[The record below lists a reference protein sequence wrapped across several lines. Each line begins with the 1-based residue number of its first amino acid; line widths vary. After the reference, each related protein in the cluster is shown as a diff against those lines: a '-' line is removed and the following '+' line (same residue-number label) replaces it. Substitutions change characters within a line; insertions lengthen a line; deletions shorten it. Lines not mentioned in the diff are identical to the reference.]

1 MEQTLREIVARI
13 AELPADF
20 PADANL
26 RDDLNVDSFRA
37 AEIVFEIERVL
48 KTKIPDERFAQVQ
61 TFNDVID
68 LVTQVVALSS
78 GGKSEAGAGR
88 AGASL

>member
-13 AELPADF
+13 AELPDDF
-20 PADANL
+20 AADAHL

-61 TFNDVID
+61 TFNDIVE
-68 LVTQVVALSS
+68 LVGSVVAD
-78 GGKSEAGAGR
+78 GARGR